1 TSGSILVELPGAKD
15 VDRVKN
21 LLQSTAQLEFW
32 ETFKAEELNSFMI
45 AANNK
50 LIELEGVNEK
60 EEAQED
66 DESASEIDSLL
77 SDAVQDSADVASQV
91 NPLYDLMVSGGMQG
105 SPIIARVAI
114 KDTAKFNDYLEM
126 PEIRQLLPANL
137 QYVEFGWGIA
147 PKDSQVLDLYALKG
161 NRENTPNMNGDVI
174 TDAQQT
180 YDIAGRPAVSMQMNN
195 RGAKIWEELT
205 GKAFREGGNIAI
217 VLDNVV
223 YSAPGVSKG

>member
-1 TSGSILVELPGAKD
+1 
-15 VDRVKN
+15 VKN

-32 ETFKAEELNSFMI
+32 ETFKAEDVNSFMI

-50 LIELEGVNEK
+50 LIELEGTKDTTEVK
-60 EEAQED
+60 DEEN
-66 DESASEIDSLL
+66 ASEIDSLL
-77 SDAVQDSADVASQV
+77 SDAVKDSADIATQV

-105 SPIIARVAI
+105 SPVIATVAI
-114 KDTAKFNDYLEM
+114 KDTAKFNDYLKM

-147 PKDSQVLDLYALKG
+147 PKGSQALELYALKG
-161 NRENTPNMNGDVI
+161 NRESQPDMSGDVI

-180 YDIAGRPAVSMQMNN
+180 YDMAGRPAVSMQMDN
-195 RGAKIWEELT
+195 RGAKTWEELT

-217 VLDNVV
+217 VLDNIV
-223 YSAPGVSKG
+223 YSAPGVSKGAISGGNSEISG